1 MCGPTLDGSTV
12 GFFGFGRIGQA
23 IQQRLKPFNVNKF
36 IFNSSTR
43 KSKEFEEYN
52 GATFGFYQFY
62 SN

>member
-43 KSKEFEEYN
+43 KSKEFEEDN